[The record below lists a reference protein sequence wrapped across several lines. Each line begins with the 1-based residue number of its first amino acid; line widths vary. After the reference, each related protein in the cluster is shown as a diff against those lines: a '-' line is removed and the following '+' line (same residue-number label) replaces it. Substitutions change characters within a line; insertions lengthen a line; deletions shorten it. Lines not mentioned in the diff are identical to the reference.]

1 MAKKKPTRKNG
12 SSWRRRTAA
21 VPEGPTPLVVARLK
35 RLPQRGDTWQADCR
49 QLPTFIEDSRGQP
62 VRPWITLV
70 LSFGQQLIL
79 GQHLA
84 EEHPSPE
91 QLWDTLAASMQKPL
105 MGDKQR
111 PVELQVRAGVGWED
125 LRQPL
130 ADLGLRCE
138 TVEELPVIDTL
149 VTDLAKHLGGEQ
161 SSGLVDVRGVTVEQV
176 GRIYEAA
183 AAFYK
188 QAPWRCLRYENAVRI
203 ECPQIEGGPWF
214 AVLMGQSG
222 LTMGVA
228 LYQDLNLLKRMWTE
242 DLSDEENAEL
252 TVATTLTFG
261 DADEIAPADRE
272 AARRHGWKVARSDAY
287 PSIFHKERG
296 LSVRPP
302 TAEELVLME
311 VCLRTLPDFVNR
323 RGQEDFTPETMTAAT
338 AAGERTLKLGWER
351 IE

>member
-1 MAKKKPTRKNG
+1 
-12 SSWRRRTAA
+12 
-21 VPEGPTPLVVARLK
+21 
-35 RLPQRGDTWQADCR
+35 
-49 QLPTFIEDSRGQP
+49 
-62 VRPWITLV
+62 
-70 LSFGQQLIL
+70 
-79 GQHLA
+79 
-84 EEHPSPE
+84 
-91 QLWDTLAASMQKPL
+91 
-105 MGDKQR
+105 
-111 PVELQVRAGVGWED
+111 
-125 LRQPL
+125 
-130 ADLGLRCE
+130 
-138 TVEELPVIDTL
+138 
-149 VTDLAKHLGGEQ
+149 
-161 SSGLVDVRGVTVEQV
+161 
-176 GRIYEAA
+176 
-183 AAFYK
+183 
-188 QAPWRCLRYENAVRI
+188 
-203 ECPQIEGGPWF
+203 
-214 AVLMGQSG
+214 MGQSG